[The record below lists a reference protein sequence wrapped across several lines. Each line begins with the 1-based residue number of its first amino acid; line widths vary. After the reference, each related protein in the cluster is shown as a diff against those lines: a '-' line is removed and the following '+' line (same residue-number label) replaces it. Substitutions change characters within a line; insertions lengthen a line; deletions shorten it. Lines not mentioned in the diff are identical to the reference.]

1 MQQTDKDGFL
11 ISKKYSWYVFG
22 LLYLLYLFDYIDRLV
37 ISALFPY
44 LKAEWGISDTQ
55 CGLLISAVYW
65 SIIIFSFPISI
76 LIDRWSRKK
85 SIAIMAVF
93 WSMATIAAA
102 FTTSF
107 KQLFITR
114 TAIGIGEAGYA
125 PGGTAMIS
133 ALFPEKKRA
142 MIMGLWNSSIPLGS
156 ALGIVIGGFIA
167 ANYGWRHALGIVAI
181 PGLFIAILFFF
192 VKDYKTVELKID
204 EANKKQKMKKMD
216 IVREFLGK
224 GSLIFTYFG
233 FAGCTFVTSS
243 LLSWLPSYYNRM
255 ENLPIQQASMKASAV
270 MLLAIIGA
278 PLGGFLADRWMRKR
292 ENARPL
298 FSSISTLAA
307 AVIMFITFSFLEG
320 KAQYALLLAVGV
332 TLTMFIPAAAA
343 VTQDVVHPGLRAIS
357 YSLCV
362 IVQNLLGSS
371 LGPVV
376 TGYISDQSD
385 ILTALKTLPIFLLIA
400 ALLFFIGSFFYNRD
414 LAKVQRVELK
424 VE

>member
-22 LLYLLYLFDYIDRLV
+22 LLYFLYVFDYIDRMV

-44 LKAEWGISDTQ
+44 LKAEWGISDTE

-85 SIAIMAVF
+85 SIAIMSLF
-93 WSMATIAAA
+93 WSMATIASA
-102 FTTSF
+102 FTSNF
-107 KQLFITR
+107 KQLFIAR
-114 TAIGIGEAGYA
+114 TAIGLGEAGYA

-142 MIMGLWNSSIPLGS
+142 MVMGLWNSSIPLGS
-156 ALGIVIGGFIA
+156 ALGIAIGGFIA
-167 ANYGWRHALGIVAI
+167 ANYGWRHALGIVAL
-181 PGLFIAILFFF
+181 PGLIIAFLFFF
-192 VKDYKTVELKID
+192 VRDYKTVELEVND
-204 EANKKQKMKKMD
+204 STNVHKMKKLD
-216 IVREFLGK
+216 IIREFSRK
-224 GSLIFTYFG
+224 GSLILTYFG

-243 LLSWLPSYYNRM
+243 LLIWLPSYYNRI
-255 ENLPIQQASMKASAV
+255 ENLFIQQASIKASII

-278 PLGGFLADRWMRKR
+278 PLGGFLADRWMKKR

-298 FSSISTLAA
+298 FAAISTFAA
-307 AVIMFITFSFLEG
+307 GVILFTAFSLFNG
-320 KAQYALLLAVGV
+320 NIQYALLLGVGV

-376 TGYISDQSD
+376 MGYISDRSD
-385 ILTALKTLPIFLLIA
+385 ILTALKTLPIFLFTASI
-400 ALLFFIGSFFYNRD
+400 LFLMASFFYTRD
-414 LAKVQRVELK
+414 LAKVQRVELE